1 MPELEV
7 YDVPCGVELARPEVR
22 DALATIGI
30 EQRSYVA
37 NGALN
42 HSFRDLVR
50 GTAPRRLFVVEGL
63 SSKRLTE
70 VVGDTTLWLL
80 VSYTARIACAAP
92 ALSGTGETVEQAAHQ
107 SDDVSFAA

>member
-1 MPELEV
+1 MSEVEV
-7 YDVPCGVELARPEVR
+7 YDVPRGVDLARPEVR

-42 HSFRDLVR
+42 HTFTDLVR
-50 GTAPRRLFVVEGL
+50 GKAPRRLFVVEGL

-80 VSYTARIACAAP
+80 VAYVCVPPPLCRA
-92 ALSGTGETVEQAAHQ
+92 QAKPSSRLIRAT
-107 SDDVSFAA
+107 

>member
-1 MPELEV
+1 MPEHEV
-7 YDVPCGVELARPEVR
+7 YYVPRGVELAHPEVR
-22 DALATIGI
+22 AALSAIGI

-42 HSFRDLVR
+42 HSFLDLVR
-50 GTAPRRLFVVEGL
+50 GKAPRRLFVVEGL

-80 VSYTARIACAAP
+80 VSYTARVACTAP
-92 ALSGTGETVEQAAHQ
+92 ALSGTGETVEQAAHEG
-107 SDDVSFAA
+107 DVAA